1 MYGSDSQRKK
11 KLEISY
17 DGKKFP
23 TLTNLSQLY
32 TQMDF

>member
-1 MYGSDSQRKK
+1 MYSSDSQRKK
-11 KLEISY
+11 IKISH